1 MNANKLTLDRIIATA
16 NLKELNVAQLLK
28 AETSNKAKSKS
39 SFEVTFEFA
48 RLVSKSATYFK
59 TKECKANLSAIGVE
73 WKLEDFFNNLGAG
86 FTKQYCYRLIKAVK
100 LEFKTIEKD
109 GVEIQTSNLQA
120 YLDSSVRFS
129 IEEFTKFAKD
139 EPTKDKAENKLSLTF
154 GKATLKVT
162 DKDELITKMTRPQ
175 IEGLINLLNRK
186 LSTMV
191 EA

>member
-1 MNANKLTLDRIIATA
+1 MNNLTIKRISETA
-16 NLKELNVAQLLK
+16 NLQGLNVTKLLASAK
-28 AETSNKAKSKS
+28 NVKAKSKS
-39 SFEVTFEFA
+39 SFEFTFEFA
-48 RLVSKSATYFK
+48 RLVNESANYFK
-59 TKECKANLSAIGVE
+59 TKECKDNLSAIGVD
-73 WKLEDFFNNLGAG
+73 WKLEDFFNNLGSG

-109 GVEIQTSNLQA
+109 GVEVQKSNLQA

-139 EPTKDKAENKLSLTF
+139 EPTKEKTENKLSLTF
-154 GKATLKVT
+154 GKETLKVT